1 MSVDFDAVRRE
12 LTGLRKRATDIQD
25 GATKGIELAESAR
38 FMVYAVDRLKMLT
51 GDIEREFQRVKS
63 LPREPGS

>member
-12 LTGLRKRATDIQD
+12 LSGLRKRAIDIQD
-25 GATKGIELAESAR
+25 GATKGVELAESAR

-51 GDIEREFQRVKS
+51 GDIEREFLRVKS
-63 LPREPGS
+63 LAREPD

>member
-25 GATKGIELAESAR
+25 GATKGVELAESAR

-51 GDIEREFQRVKS
+51 GDIEREFQRVQS
-63 LPREPGS
+63 LARDANH

>member
-12 LTGLRKRATDIQD
+12 LSGLRKRATDIQD
-25 GATKGIELAESAR
+25 GATKGVELADSAR

-51 GDIEREFQRVKS
+51 GDIEREFLRVKG
-63 LPREPGS
+63 LARDPD

>member
-12 LTGLRKRATDIQD
+12 LTGLRKRATDIQE
-25 GATKGIELAESAR
+25 GATKGVELAESVR

-51 GDIEREFQRVKS
+51 GDIEREFQRMKS
-63 LPREPGS
+63 LAREPD

>member
-25 GATKGIELAESAR
+25 GATKGVELAESAR

-51 GDIEREFQRVKS
+51 GDIEREFQRVKN
-63 LPREPGS
+63 LPRDPD

>member
-12 LTGLRKRATDIQD
+12 LTGLRKRATDIQE
-25 GATKGIELAESAR
+25 GATKGVELAESVR

-63 LPREPGS
+63 LVREPD

>member
-12 LTGLRKRATDIQD
+12 LTGLRKRATDIQE
-25 GATKGIELAESAR
+25 GATKGVELAESVR

-63 LPREPGS
+63 LAREPD